1 LHYRKEFSTL
11 STELSTENE
20 CSAPFSTVEIMD
32 FKKVFHIIHQV
43 IHMAVGLCHPNYA
56 TKEGEIPPKTMC
68 FCAKRFSMTA

>member
-1 LHYRKEFSTL
+1 
-11 STELSTENE
+11 
-20 CSAPFSTVEIMD
+20 MD

-56 TKEGEIPPKTMC
+56 VKEGEIPPKTMC